1 MLSKAGFIH
10 DVIESYV
17 LLHNTFIFRFGT
29 FRTIKD
35 EAKKMGTVMVVDD
48 ASFMRAV
55 LKKIVLQSGHEVVAE
70 AANGDEAITTF
81 QNLKPDLVLM
91 DIVMPPG
98 TKAKDGIDALKQ
110 IVTENPAAKVVMC
123 SSMGQQA
130 LIAEALKAGAKD
142 YVVKPFQPQ
151 KVMEVLSKYC

>member
-1 MLSKAGFIH
+1 
-10 DVIESYV
+10 
-17 LLHNTFIFRFGT
+17 
-29 FRTIKD
+29 
-35 EAKKMGTVMVVDD
+35 MGTVMVVDD

-55 LKKIVLQSGHEVVAE
+55 LKKIILQSGHEVIAE
-70 AANGDEAITTF
+70 AANGDDAITQF
-81 QNLKPDLVLM
+81 QNAKPDLVLM

-98 TKAKDGIDALKQ
+98 TKAKDGIEALKQ
-110 IVTENPAAKVVMC
+110 IVTTNPAAKVVMC

-142 YVVKPFQPQ
+142 FVVKPFQPQ

>member
-1 MLSKAGFIH
+1 
-10 DVIESYV
+10 
-17 LLHNTFIFRFGT
+17 
-29 FRTIKD
+29 
-35 EAKKMGTVMVVDD
+35 MGTVMVVDD

-55 LKKIVLQSGHEVVAE
+55 LKKIILQSGHEVIAE
-70 AANGDEAITTF
+70 AANGDEAINQF
-81 QNLKPDLVLM
+81 QQAHPDLVLM

-110 IVTENPAAKVVMC
+110 IVTENPSAKIVMC

-130 LIAEALKAGAKD
+130 LIAEALKSGAKD
-142 YVVKPFQPQ
+142 FVVKPFQPQ

>member
-1 MLSKAGFIH
+1 
-10 DVIESYV
+10 
-17 LLHNTFIFRFGT
+17 
-29 FRTIKD
+29 
-35 EAKKMGTVMVVDD
+35 MGTVMVVDD

-55 LKKIVLQSGHEVVAE
+55 LKKIILQSGHEVIAE
-70 AANGDEAITTF
+70 AANGDEAINQF
-81 QNLKPDLVLM
+81 QQAHPDLVLM

-110 IVTENPAAKVVMC
+110 IVTENPAAKIVMC

-142 YVVKPFQPQ
+142 FVVKPFQPQ

>member
-1 MLSKAGFIH
+1 MGS
-10 DVIESYV
+10 V
-17 LLHNTFIFRFGT
+17 LI
-29 FRTIKD
+29 
-35 EAKKMGTVMVVDD
+35 VDD

-55 LKKIVLQSGHEVVAE
+55 LKKIILQSGHDVIAE
-70 AANGDEAITTF
+70 AANCDEAVQQYQQTR
-81 QNLKPDLVLM
+81 PDLVLL

-110 IVTENPAAKVVMC
+110 IVATSPAAKVVMC

-130 LIAEALKAGAKD
+130 LIAEALKCGAKD
-142 YVVKPFQPQ
+142 FVIKPFQPQ